1 MNFDF
6 TGALDDGEFAMEPVI
21 EEGWATV
28 MEVGPNVIIEG
39 TLVDSPEGTAGVT
52 CVVLDTPLGI
62 RAFISSTLGPLAIEN
77 APCVL
82 EFRAVLRQTSEGGD
96 RWDWEVH
103 EISPNGGRLL
113 VSQVPDATHRS

>member
-21 EEGWATV
+21 EDGWATV
-28 MEVGPNVIIEG
+28 MEAGPHVVIEG
-39 TLVDSPEGTAGVT
+39 TLVDSPEGPDGAA

-62 RAFISSTLGPLAIEN
+62 RAFISSTLGPLVIEN

-82 EFRAVLRQTSEGGD
+82 EFRAVLRQSSEGGE

-103 EISPNGGRLL
+103 EISPNGGRIP
-113 VSQVPDATHRS
+113 VSEAPDETPPS